1 MRISF
6 LLAAPLALATAAT
19 AAEPPVRLEVMAG
32 QVMKQSELGFTLVKT
47 GTVLQAGETLMLKDG
62 SAAILNAGE
71 SGCFISLRKAGVYV
85 VPNLAD
91 CVPGQA
97 QVLPSQAVIEPAN
110 GVYEPV
116 YPEPPIDP
124 GIGLIPPPPPPM
136 AAVHGSGLLMAGG
149 FVTIVAA
156 VTLYSTVV
164 EEDEKSVSTH

>member
-1 MRISF
+1 MRNIL
-6 LLAAPLALATAAT
+6 LLAAPLVLATAAA

-32 QVMKQSELGFTLVKT
+32 QVMKQSEFGFTLVKT
-47 GTVLQAGETLMLKDG
+47 GTTLQAGDTLMLKDG
-62 SAAILNAGE
+62 AAAILNAGD

-85 VPNLAD
+85 VPNLVD

-136 AAVHGSGLLMAGG
+136 AAAHGSGLLMAGG

-156 VTLYSTVV
+156 ATLYSTVI
-164 EEDEKSVSTH
+164 EEDEKAVSTH

>member
-1 MRISF
+1 M
-6 LLAAPLALATAAT
+6 ATAAT

-47 GTVLQAGETLMLKDG
+47 GTALQSGDTLMLKDG
-62 SAAILNAGE
+62 SAAILNAGD
-71 SGCFISLRKAGVYV
+71 SGCFVSLRKAGIYV

-116 YPEPPIDP
+116 YPEPPVYPDI
-124 GIGLIPPPPPPM
+124 GIIPPPPPPHM
-136 AAVHGSGLLMAGG
+136 AAAHGSGLLMAGG
-149 FVTIVAA
+149 FASIVAA
-156 VTLYSTVV
+156 VTLYTTVI
-164 EEDEKSVSTH
+164 EEDEKAVSTH